1 MRISV
6 CTVSLFTVQRMSS
19 QSPYRSIPCLG
30 ALVGVVRD
38 LPEIEALYLFGSH
51 AEGIANSLSD
61 VDLGVLL
68 SNQVSSEEYFDIRRR
83 YNIMFADV
91 LKADNVDVVVLNGA
105 PVQLAFQIIA
115 PRAIVFERDPDSRAH
130 FEMGITRK
138 FLDFRPFLET
148 RKAYVRRQLL
158 QGEFFG

>member
-1 MRISV
+1 MTS
-6 CTVSLFTVQRMSS
+6 QR
-19 QSPYRSIPCLG
+19 PYRSIPCLG
-30 ALVGVVRD
+30 ALGELVRD

-51 AEGIANSLSD
+51 AEGIANTLSD

-68 SNQVSSEEYFDIRRR
+68 SSQVSPEEYFDIRCR

-91 LKADNVDVVVLNGA
+91 LKTARVDVVVLNGA
-105 PVQLAFQIIA
+105 PVHLAFQIIA
-115 PRAIVFERDPDSRAH
+115 PRAIVFERDPVSRAH

-148 RKAYVRRQLL
+148 RKTYVKRQLL